1 MYIRQLTIHHFRGF
15 ANLSLKPKRHVVLMG
30 EPSAGRSDV
39 INAISRVLDPDAI
52 RTRTT
57 TELDFHQR
65 NITEPIEIEVTIGSL
80 GSDLEQHFLDYLEV
94 WNLGTDQLL
103 EEGEAPEDITGEN
116 QEWVLRLAYQGQW
129 LTDQERCEEWV
140 YYPKYS
146 DPASQS
152 FRRVSLT
159 DIEQLRFTHLRYDS
173 GKILDLGTRGAFRK
187 IVEQSS
193 GGDFAAALAQ
203 YVQEVADAAVRFTAS
218 DQVKRA
224 LGEVIVSLHEILR
237 VQPADAS
244 QLVEFS
250 PEGGSPS
257 GLLRSLGPTIDLG
270 DGGGALPVWR
280 QGSTIG
286 AIFRLAESLALSS
299 GSQNIIVIDDL
310 GNGMDPASATH
321 FGAIIRSAAGQ
332 AWITTRLPS
341 VAEIFEPDEVIRL
354 GRALDGTRFAH
365 QGSTPTTK
373 SEAIAAKHW
382 HRNLLPV
389 FSYHSVIVVEGPQDL
404 AALHALAIR
413 LSNEGSDSLPA
424 AHSVAIISAGATG
437 SGGYANVMRLTAAA
451 REMGLCTV
459 GVVDGDTSPEAK
471 IFLEGHAND
480 ADVVIRLPDNAA
492 IESAIVHSVPDTSI
506 RQALSDISTAVNL
519 PAIPDLDRMP
529 INELETQV
537 IVFIKRNALHAAF
550 IEALPFDNLP
560 PLAKILLEKA
570 VLAARD
576 QLTGVIQL

>member
-15 ANLSLKPKRHVVLMG
+15 ANLTLKPKRHVVLMG
-30 EPSAGRSDV
+30 EPGAGRSDM
-39 INAISRVLDPDAI
+39 INAISRVLDPDVI
-52 RTRTT
+52 RTRMT

-65 NITEPIEIEVTIGSL
+65 NITEPIEIEVTIGNL

-94 WNLGTDQLL
+94 WNLGTEQLL
-103 EEGEAPEDITGEN
+103 GECEAPEDVAGEN
-116 QEWVLRLAYQGQW
+116 QAWVLRLIYRGQW
-129 LTDQERCEEWV
+129 LIDQERCEELV

-152 FRRVSLT
+152 FRRVSLS
-159 DIEQLRFTHLRYDS
+159 DIEQLGFTHLRYDS
-173 GKILDLGTRGAFRK
+173 GKILDLSTRGAFRK
-187 IVEQSS
+187 VVEQSS

-203 YVQEVADAAVRFTAS
+203 YVQAVADAAVRFTTS
-218 DQVKRA
+218 HQVKRA
-224 LGEVIVSLHEILR
+224 LDEVITSLHETLR
-237 VQPADAS
+237 IQPADAS
-244 QLVEFS
+244 QLIEFS

-270 DGGGALPVWR
+270 GSGGALPAWR

-286 AIFRLAESLALSS
+286 ALFRLAESLALSS
-299 GSQNIIVIDDL
+299 GSQNIIAIDDL
-310 GNGMDPASATH
+310 GTEMDPASATH
-321 FGAIIRSAAGQ
+321 FGAIIRSTAGQ
-332 AWITTRLPS
+332 AWITTRLFS
-341 VAEIFEPDEVIRL
+341 VAEIFEPVEVIRL
-354 GRALDGTRFAH
+354 SRALDGTRFAH

-413 LSNEGSDSLPA
+413 LCNEGGGSLPA
-424 AHSVAIISAGATG
+424 AYSIAIISAGATG
-437 SGGYANVMRLTAAA
+437 SGGYASVMRLTAAA
-451 REMGLCTV
+451 REMGFRTV

-471 IFLEGHAND
+471 KFLEDHAND
-480 ADVVIRLPDNAA
+480 ADAVIRLPDTAA
-492 IESAIVHSVPDTSI
+492 IEHAIIHGVPDSSI
-506 RQALSDISTAVNL
+506 RQALNDVSTAVNL
-519 PAIPDLDRMP
+519 PAIPGLDKMSADA
-529 INELETQV
+529 LETQA
-537 IVFIKRNALHAAF
+537 IAFIKKNALHAAF

-560 PLAKILLEKA
+560 SPAKILLEKA
-570 VLAARD
+570 VLAARE